1 MTRQRPLPY
10 GDPAHQAAHQ
20 FLVEEAALLD
30 AADYAGWLD
39 LLCADIRYLMPVR
52 VTTARGAGFD
62 TLADMG
68 HFDED
73 MYALR
78 KRVQR
83 LATDHAWTED
93 PPSRT
98 RHFVTNVRTFP
109 NSAFEDSGAEFLVE
123 SAVLLFRSRGRAAAG
138 PAGDPGRRG
147 GAAHPEPGGVPV
159 SGEDSPIHLANEFTE
174 VVVERVRTRNGAR
187 LRISVPSSG
196 HQIMLCPLELE
207 ALAWQDHEFFAA
219 LLRTPHG
226 PED

>member
-1 MTRQRPLPY
+1 MTADHRNTGKPLPY
-10 GDPAHQAAHQ
+10 TDPAHQAAHQ

-39 LLCADIRYLMPVR
+39 LLCDDIRYLMPVR

-62 TLADMG
+62 TLAGMG

-109 NSAFEDSGAEFLVE
+109 SSAFQNEGVEFRVE
-123 SAVLLFRSRGRAAAG
+123 SAVLLFRSRGDTREADLVSAG
-138 PAGDPGRRG
+138 RTDVLRQTDGGLRLARR
-147 GAAHPEPGGVPV
+147 EILV
-159 SGEDSPIHLANEFTE
+159 D
-174 VVVERVRTRNGAR
+174 
-187 LRISVPSSG
+187 
-196 HQIMLCPLELE
+196 E
-207 ALAWQDHEFFAA
+207 AV
-219 LLRTPHG
+219 LRTQNLAVFL
-226 PED
+226 

>member
-1 MTRQRPLPY
+1 VTAARPLPY
-10 GDPAHQAAHQ
+10 GDPAHLAAHQ

-39 LLCADIRYLMPVR
+39 LLCEDIRYLMPVR

-62 TLADMG
+62 SLAGMA

-98 RHFVTNVRTFP
+98 RHFVTNVRTFRP
-109 NSAFEDSGAEFLVE
+109 EAGQSTAESTAELAVE
-123 SAVLLFRSRGRAAAG
+123 SALLLFRSRGDTREPSLISAG
-138 PAGDPGRRG
+138 
-147 GAAHPEPGGVPV
+147 
-159 SGEDSPIHLANEFTE
+159 
-174 VVVERVRTRNGAR
+174 RTDR
-187 LRISVPSSG
+187 LRETPEGLKLARREITVDESV
-196 HQIMLCPLELE
+196 
-207 ALAWQDHEFFAA
+207 
-219 LLRTPHG
+219 LRTQNLAVFL
-226 PED
+226 